1 MYNLTYK
8 KRNEVM
14 EMRKT
19 IAIILSVLLAV
30 SSLAVAAFAQ
40 EEQVQFA
47 VAADLHYHAPREAL
61 EGDIEDEI
69 FWYANRRAAL
79 EDESPY
85 IIDAFLAQCA
95 EKEYDFVLLP
105 GDLTNDGRVLT
116 QDHLVVAQKLRDFE
130 QQTGI
135 PVFVIPGNHDT
146 GAGEN
151 DTTTQMFKEIYADF
165 GYAQA
170 LTVDEKTG
178 SYTADLSDKYRLI
191 ALDSCDPTKS
201 TEDGMTPHHV
211 LWVLRQA
218 KQAKQDGKYPILM
231 MHHNLLDH
239 LPMQRIIS
247 RNFIVKFH
255 YSTAE
260 LFANAGIKLVF
271 TGHEHCSDAT
281 VYTSALGN
289 TIYDFA
295 TTSLTMYPLQYR
307 DVVLTDEEITYTAQ
321 TVDAIDTEALAA
333 AVDGYTD
340 AQLDLMQQGMNAYAK
355 DFLKAGVAYRLALSL
370 SMEKIGIAEGEFGYE
385 LVSTAVGGLL
395 KLLELPLYG
404 ENSVSEIAA
413 SYNLTLP
420 QTDYENGWDLVT
432 ELASAH
438 YAGEEA
444 YSLDTPDV
452 TLLLRMVSLILRDDL
467 ATVGD
472 EVFFSLANRI
482 LSHCGTDTVVQDLNK
497 LATSVFGCVTPGQYF
512 LVALVSPLLYEF
524 AFDGDGVPD
533 NNGSLAGY
541 ATVNAQT
548 NMQNVFARVENFFST
563 LILYFNLFL
572 QFITAP
578 FGG

>member
-1 MYNLTYK
+1 MK
-8 KRNEVM
+8 KM
-14 EMRKT
+14 L
-19 IAIILSVLLAV
+19 AVLLSTLLVLSSVAV
-30 SSLAVAAFAQ
+30 FASAQ
-40 EEQVQFA
+40 EDKTEFA

-61 EGDIEDEI
+61 EGDIDDEI
-69 FWYANRRAAL
+69 FWYANRRAAM

-95 EKEYDFVLLP
+95 ENDYDFVLLP

-116 QDHLVVAQKLRDFE
+116 EDHTVVADKLRAFE
-130 QQTGI
+130 QETGI
-135 PVFVIPGNHDT
+135 PVYVIPGNHDT
-146 GAGEN
+146 GAGEK
-151 DTTTQMFKEIYADF
+151 DTTVSMFKEIYADF
-165 GYAQA
+165 GYNEA
-170 LTVDEKTG
+170 LTVDETTG
-178 SYTADLSDKYRLI
+178 SYVADLNDSYRLI

-201 TEDGMTPHHV
+201 TEDGMTADLV
-211 LWVLRQA
+211 FWVLKQA
-218 KQAKQDGKYPILM
+218 KQAEKDGKYPILM

-247 RNFIVKFH
+247 RNFIIKFH

-271 TGHEHCSDAT
+271 SGHEHCSDAA
-281 VYTSALGN
+281 VYTSMLGN

-307 DVVLTDEEITYTAQ
+307 SVSMTADEITYTAQ
-321 TVDAIDTEALAA
+321 TVDAIDTDALTA

-340 AQLDLMQQGMNAYAK
+340 AQIDLMNQGLNAYAK
-355 DFLKAGVAYRLALSL
+355 DFLKAGVEYRLALSL

-385 LVSTAVGGLL
+385 LVNTAVGGLL
-395 KLLELPLYG
+395 KLLEMPLYG

-413 SYNLTLP
+413 SYNLELP
-420 QTDYENGWDLVT
+420 ETDYENGWDLVT

-438 YAGEEA
+438 YEGEEA

-472 EVFFSLANRI
+472 EVFLKVANQL
-482 LSHCGTDTVVQDLNK
+482 LSNVGTDAVMQDMNK
-497 LATSVFGCVTPGQYF
+497 LMTKVFGCVTPGQYF

-533 NNGSLAGY
+533 NNGTIDGY
-541 ATVNAQT
+541 ATVNTQK
-548 NMQNVFARVENFFST
+548 NVQNVADRIENFFST
-563 LILYFNLFL
+563 LVLYFSLFFR
-572 QFITAP
+572 FITAP
-578 FGG
+578 FAG

>member
-1 MYNLTYK
+1 
-8 KRNEVM
+8 
-14 EMRKT
+14 MRKL
-19 IAIILSVLLAV
+19 IAILMSVLLTL
-30 SSLAVAAFAQ
+30 SCFAVAATAK
-40 EEQVQFA
+40 EDEMRFA
-47 VAADLHYHAPREAL
+47 VSADLHYHAPREAL
-61 EGDIEDEI
+61 EGDIDDEI
-69 FWYANRRAAL
+69 FWYANRRAAM

-95 EKEYDFVLLP
+95 ENDYDFVLLP

-116 QDHLVVAQKLRDFE
+116 EDHTVVAEKLRAFE
-130 QQTGI
+130 QKTGI
-135 PVFVIPGNHDT
+135 PVYVIPGNHDT

-151 DTTTQMFKEIYADF
+151 DTTVAMFKEIYADF

-178 SYTADLSDKYRLI
+178 SYVADLNESYRLI

-201 TEDGMTPHHV
+201 TEDGMTASLV
-211 LWVLRQA
+211 FWVLEQA
-218 KQAKQDGKYPILM
+218 KQAKKDGKYPILM

-260 LFANAGIKLVF
+260 LFANAGIRLVF
-271 TGHEHCSDAT
+271 SGHEHCSDAT
-281 VYTSALGN
+281 AYTSMLGN

-307 DVVLTDEEITYTAQ
+307 DLTVTDDEIVYAAR
-321 TVDAIDTEALAA
+321 TVDAIDTDALTA

-340 AQLDLMQQGMNAYAK
+340 AQISLMNKGLNAYAK
-355 DFLKAGVAYRLALSL
+355 DFLKAGVEYRLALSL
-370 SMEKIGIAEGEFGYE
+370 SMEKIGIAEGEFGYD
-385 LVSTAVGGLL
+385 LVNTAVGGLL
-395 KLLELPLYG
+395 KLLEMPLYG

-413 SYNLTLP
+413 SYNLELP
-420 QTDYENGWDLVT
+420 ETDYENGWDLVT

-438 YAGEEA
+438 YEGEEA

-452 TLLLRMVSLILRDDL
+452 RLLLRMVSLILRDDL

-472 EVFFSLANRI
+472 EVFLKVANELLRNV
-482 LSHCGTDTVVQDLNK
+482 GTDTVMQDLNK
-497 LATSVFGCVTPGQYF
+497 LMTSVFGCVTPGQYF

-524 AFDGDGVPD
+524 AFDGDSVPD

-541 ATVNAQT
+541 ATVNTQS
-548 NMQNVFARVENFFST
+548 NVQNIADRIGGFFST
-563 LILYFNLFL
+563 LVLYFNLFFSTL
-572 QFITAP
+572 TAALR
-578 FGG
+578 